1 MDRKRMSKKKK
12 RKPQTPSNVVREG
25 GNREKQ
31 DRQRDRAPFWAFG
44 CFGIFILGFVAFLLY
59 DAYLFDY
66 LENINW
72 LAPQINLYFFLFVL
86 FIVLGL
92 SLFSGLFFKKT
103 RKKIGTY
110 IAALIGAGVLWL
122 SGHAYIDGK
131 EAMEDI
137 ENYNNG
143 NYATITG
150 VIEDFRLFI
159 PKGSS
164 GYITSVT
171 INGTDYDVEGY
182 ISVDEAKEGVGK
194 LKLKIHY
201 LPKSKFAMIVE
212 FYDENGDVTKVVD
225 KRTLKAL
232 EQEKTINNPR

>member
-12 RKPQTPSNVVREG
+12 RKPQQQTPSNVVREG
-25 GNREKQ
+25 VNIEKE
-31 DRQRDRAPFWAFG
+31 DRQRDRAPFLAIG
-44 CFGIFILGFVAFLLY
+44 CLGIFILGFVAFLLY

-66 LENINW
+66 LEEINW
-72 LAPQINLYFFLFVL
+72 LSPQINLYFFLFVL
-86 FIVLGL
+86 FLVLGL
-92 SLFSGLFFKKT
+92 SLFSGLFFKKA
-103 RKKIGTY
+103 RKKAGTY

-122 SGHAYIDGK
+122 SGQAYIDGK
-131 EAMEDI
+131 EAIQDR

-143 NYATITG
+143 NYATVTG
-150 VIEDFRLFI
+150 VIEDYRLFI

-182 ISVDEAKEGVGK
+182 IGVDEAKEGVGK

-201 LPKSKFAMIVE
+201 LPKSKFAMIIE
-212 FYDENGDVTKVVD
+212 FFDENGEITKVID

-232 EQEKTINNPR
+232 EQDKNN

>member
-12 RKPQTPSNVVREG
+12 RKPKTQTLSSFGKGG
-25 GNREKQ
+25 GNREKE
-31 DRQRDRAPFWAFG
+31 DRQRGRAPFLAFG
-44 CFGIFILGFVAFLLY
+44 CLGIFILGFAVFLLY

-66 LENINW
+66 LEDTNW
-72 LAPQINLYFFLFVL
+72 LAPQINLYFSLFVFFL
-86 FIVLGL
+86 VLGL
-92 SLFSGLFFKKT
+92 SLFSGLFFKKA

-110 IAALIGAGVLWL
+110 ITALIGAGVLWL
-122 SGHAYIDGK
+122 SGQAYIDGK
-131 EAMEDI
+131 EAIEDT
-137 ENYNNG
+137 ENYKSG
-143 NYATITG
+143 NYATVTG
-150 VIEDFRLFI
+150 VIEDYRLFI

-171 INGTDYDVEGY
+171 INGTGYDVEGY
-182 ISVDEAKEGVGK
+182 IGVDEAKEGVGK

-212 FYDENGDVTKVVD
+212 FYDENGDVAKMVD

-232 EQEKTINNPR
+232 EQHKND

>member
-1 MDRKRMSKKKK
+1 MRKKKK
-12 RKPQTPSNVVREG
+12 KKPQRQTPPNVVREG
-25 GNREKQ
+25 GNREKE

-44 CFGIFILGFVAFLLY
+44 CLGIFILGIVAFLLY

-66 LENINW
+66 LEDLNW
-72 LAPQINLYFFLFVL
+72 LAPQINLYFFLFIL
-86 FIVLGL
+86 LLVLGL
-92 SLFSGLFFKKT
+92 SLFSGLFFKKA
-103 RKKIGTY
+103 RKKVGTY
-110 IAALIGAGVLWL
+110 IATLIGIGVLWL
-122 SGHAYIDGK
+122 SVQAFIDGK
-131 EAMEDI
+131 EAIKDI

-143 NYATITG
+143 NYATVTG
-150 VIEDFRLFI
+150 VIEDYRLFI
-159 PKGSS
+159 PKGGS

-182 ISVDEAKEGVGK
+182 IGYIGVNEAKEGVGK

-212 FYDENGDVTKVVD
+212 FYDDKGEIAKMVE

-232 EQEKTINNPR
+232 EQDKNK